1 MKSHKG
7 NFKKQKWAKQKMKS
21 REQDCCGMLTV
32 KTAQLLSQPTG
43 TQHAGPEEAL
53 AVCVCGGRGVEFLSC
68 CRNPEHLSG
77 S

>member
-1 MKSHKG
+1 
-7 NFKKQKWAKQKMKS
+7 MKS

-53 AVCVCGGRGVEFLSC
+53 AVCVWWGSGWNSCLAAGILSTC
-68 CRNPEHLSG
+68 QAPNLEILTV
-77 S
+77 

>member
-1 MKSHKG
+1 
-7 NFKKQKWAKQKMKS
+7 MKS

-43 TQHAGPEEAL
+43 TQHVGLEEAL
-53 AVCVCGGRGVEFLSC
+53 AVWGAGGVGVEFLPC

>member
-53 AVCVCGGRGVEFLSC
+53 AVCVCVCGGGGGILVLLQES
-68 CRNPEHLSG
+68 
-77 S
+77 